1 MLIIWGWRVFY
12 HTIAQGL
19 FYCRKCGG
27 DRPYRHRAGR
37 RFITIFFIPVIP
49 LTKVGEHVRCEAC
62 ETRYVTEVLASPTA
76 ASMQAAIP
84 AGVRAMVSV
93 MLRTGGLDSSP
104 ARSRALEAV
113 RAAGQPDYGESMLA
127 EDSGHSLERAR
138 QMIAAFGAQLRPEA
152 KEWHLAEAVRIG
164 LADGPLTDNERS
176 TAEMIASD
184 LGMTA
189 AQALGV
195 ITLTEQSAGLSGGRD
210 DLCRAATEIGP
221 RTTLSSRRK
230 AV

>member
-12 HTIAQGL
+12 HTIAQGM

-49 LTKVGEHVRCEAC
+49 LTKAGEHVQCDAC
-62 ETRYVTEVLASPTA
+62 KTRYVTEVLTAPTA

-93 MLRTGGLDSSP
+93 MLRTGGTDSP
-104 ARSRALEAV
+104 AARSRALEAV
-113 RAAGQPDYGESMLA
+113 RSAGQANYDESTLA
-127 EDSGHSLERAR
+127 EDLSHSLEQAR
-138 QMIAAFGAQLRPEA
+138 QMITTFGAQLRPEA

-164 LADGPLTDNERS
+164 LADGPLTENERA

-184 LGMTA
+184 LGMTS

-195 ITLTEQSAGLSGGRD
+195 ITLTEQSAG
-210 DLCRAATEIGP
+210 AN
-221 RTTLSSRRK
+221 
-230 AV
+230 

>member
-12 HTIAQGL
+12 HTIAQGM

-49 LTKVGEHVRCEAC
+49 LTKVGEHVQCDAC
-62 ETRYVTEVLASPTA
+62 KTRYVTEVLNSPTS

-84 AGVRAMVSV
+84 AGVRAMCAV
-93 MLRTGGLDSSP
+93 MLRTGGPDNSA
-104 ARSRALEAV
+104 ARGRALDAV
-113 RAAGQPDYGESMLA
+113 RAAGQQDYDESTLA
-127 EDSGHSLERAR
+127 EDLMHSLDQAR
-138 QMIAAFGAQLRPEA
+138 EMITHFGAQLRPEA

-164 LADGPLTDNERS
+164 LADGPLSDNERS

-184 LGMTA
+184 LGMTS

-195 ITLTEQSAGLSGGRD
+195 ITLTEQAAG
-210 DLCRAATEIGP
+210 TN
-221 RTTLSSRRK
+221 
-230 AV
+230 